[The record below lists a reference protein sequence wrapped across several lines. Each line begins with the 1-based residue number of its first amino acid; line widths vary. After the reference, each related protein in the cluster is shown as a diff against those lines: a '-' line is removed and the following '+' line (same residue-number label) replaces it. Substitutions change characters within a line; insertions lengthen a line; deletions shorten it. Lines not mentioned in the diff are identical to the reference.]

1 MRGATERRAVRGAA
15 RRSACA
21 AARGAALQVAPR
33 AALLAT
39 LAAAVLVTACTGVP
53 VAGQAPS
60 GAAVSAPGS
69 AAKPAA
75 GAPASAVALAS
86 VATPAAVP
94 MSTPATPTT
103 PTTPVQIR
111 DPAPADAAPPSAEPT
126 LETAARAFYSYFDR
140 IRQMQPAELAREFV
154 RLDQP
159 SNPGSVLELAL
170 ALGQTRNPNDT
181 VRALATLDPLLRST
195 DPQLAPWRPLARL
208 LALRYNEQRRLEE
221 QIERQNQQLRDAQ
234 RRQEQLAQQLEA
246 LKAIERSLVNRPAPA
261 STAPAAPPAAP
272 AVPGSNGNRPT
283 PP

>member
-1 MRGATERRAVRGAA
+1 MSMPVT
-15 RRSACA
+15 A
-21 AARGAALQVAPR
+21 AA
-33 AALLAT
+33 
-39 LAAAVLVTACTGVP
+39 
-53 VAGQAPS
+53 
-60 GAAVSAPGS
+60 
-69 AAKPAA
+69 
-75 GAPASAVALAS
+75 
-86 VATPAAVP
+86 
-94 MSTPATPTT
+94 

-111 DPAPADAAPPSAEPT
+111 DPAPADAAPSSAEAS

-140 IRQMQPAELAREFV
+140 VRQMPPAELAREFV

-181 VRALATLDPLLRST
+181 VRALAALDPLLRST

-208 LALRYNEQRRLEE
+208 LALRYTEQRRLEE

-246 LKAIERSLVNRPAPA
+246 LKAIERSLVNRPASA
-261 STAPAAPPAAP
+261 STSPAAP
-272 AVPGSNGNRPT
+272 AAAPGTNGNRPA